1 MHRRLKP
8 TAIDNPHCIR
18 VGILEYYPNSSP
30 DSREIPKGG
39 WGTTLQN
46 HSVMVC
52 RDLASHQNHP
62 TMRQSELATR

>member
-8 TAIDNPHCIR
+8 TAIANPHCTF
-18 VGILEYYPNSSP
+18 GLEYYPNSSP
-30 DSREIPKGG
+30 DSGEIPKGG